1 MDKLKELLKGIGA
14 SEELTSAICEELE
27 RYSANLK
34 ARYDQEYS
42 QKITRAKKVCVEE
55 VNKEKQALARRL
67 KTFLESKAAAIE
79 QAAARQRAI
88 EESESAACLRKAKA
102 VLEGVELKEGSETS
116 RDLQDAQKKIV
127 RLEKACATLKEERNL
142 AVAKANTAN
151 SIAAKALQRNRALE
165 TVTEGFCKEHHLPFP
180 KNASGCAKCGKG
192 DKKDDKKV
200 EDKKDDKKMD
210 ESKKAPV
217 RLDESRQANAGS
229 QAPRKTLVESHG
241 RPASAAASQP
251 TEIQKIAQTLED

>member
-14 SEELTSAICEELE
+14 SGELTTAICEELE
-27 RYSANLK
+27 RYSASLK
-34 ARYDQEYS
+34 SRYDAEYQ
-42 QKITRAKKVCVEE
+42 QKIERAKKVCVEE
-55 VNKEKQALARRL
+55 VNKEKAALARRL

-88 EESESAACLRKAKA
+88 EESESASRLRKAKSI
-102 VLEGVELKEGSETS
+102 LEGVELKEGSVTNSEI
-116 RDLQDAQKKIV
+116 QDAQKKIV

-151 SIAAKALQRNRALE
+151 AIAAKALQRNRVLE
-165 TVTEGFCKEHHLPFP
+165 TKGPVTEGFCKEHHLPFP
-180 KNASGCAKCGKG
+180 KSASGCAKCSKGDDKG

-200 EDKKDDKKMD
+200 D
-210 ESKKAPV
+210 ESKTRV
-217 RLDESRQANAGS
+217 RLDESRSVNAGS

-241 RPASAAASQP
+241 RPGSAAASQP
-251 TEIQKIAQTLED
+251 TEIQKIAQTLE

>member
-27 RYSANLK
+27 RYSASLK
-34 ARYDQEYS
+34 SRYDAEY
-42 QKITRAKKVCVEE
+42 QTKIERAKKVCVEE
-55 VNKEKQALARRL
+55 VNKEKAALARRL

-88 EESESAACLRKAKA
+88 EESESAATLRKAKA
-102 VLEGVELKEGSETS
+102 VLEGVELKEGNVTNSE
-116 RDLQDAQKKIV
+116 LQDAQKKVV

-151 SIAAKALQRNRALE
+151 AIAAKALQRNRVLE
-165 TVTEGFCKEHHLPFP
+165 SKGPVTEGFCKEHHLPFP
-180 KNASGCAKCGKG
+180 KDGKCAKCGGG
-192 DKKDDKKV
+192 DT
-200 EDKKDDKKMD
+200 KKDDKKMD

-217 RLDESRQANAGS
+217 RLDESRQVNAGS

-241 RPASAAASQP
+241 RPTSSAASQP
-251 TEIQKIAQTLED
+251 TEIQKIAQTLE

>member
-14 SEELTSAICEELE
+14 SGELTAAICEELE
-27 RYSANLK
+27 RYSASLK
-34 ARYDQEYS
+34 SRYDAEYQ
-42 QKITRAKKVCVEE
+42 QKIERAKKVCVEE
-55 VNKEKQALARRL
+55 VNKEKAALARRL

-88 EESESAACLRKAKA
+88 EESESSARLRKAKSI
-102 VLEGVELKEGSETS
+102 LEGVELKEGSVTNSEI
-116 RDLQDAQKKIV
+116 QDAQKKIG

-151 SIAAKALQRNRALE
+151 AIAAKALQRNRILE
-165 TVTEGFCKEHHLPFP
+165 TKGPVTEGFCKEHHLPFP
-180 KNASGCAKCGKG
+180 KAASGCAKCSKG
-192 DKKDDKKV
+192 DDKK

-210 ESKKAPV
+210 ESKTRV
-217 RLDESRQANAGS
+217 RLDESRSVNAGS

-241 RPASAAASQP
+241 RPGSAVGGQP
-251 TEIQKIAQTLED
+251 TEIQKIAQTLE

>member
-27 RYSANLK
+27 RYSASLK
-34 ARYDQEYS
+34 ARYDAEYA

-102 VLEGVELKEGSETS
+102 VLEGVELKEGSATS
-116 RDLQDAQKKIV
+116 RELQDAQKKIA

-165 TVTEGFCKEHHLPFP
+165 TKAPVTEGFCKEHHMPFP
-180 KNASGCAKCGKG
+180 KNGSCAKCGG
-192 DKKDDKKV
+192 GKK
-200 EDKKDDKKMD
+200 EEKKDDKKMD

-217 RLDESRQANAGS
+217 RLDESRQVNAGS

-241 RPASAAASQP
+241 RPSAAASQP